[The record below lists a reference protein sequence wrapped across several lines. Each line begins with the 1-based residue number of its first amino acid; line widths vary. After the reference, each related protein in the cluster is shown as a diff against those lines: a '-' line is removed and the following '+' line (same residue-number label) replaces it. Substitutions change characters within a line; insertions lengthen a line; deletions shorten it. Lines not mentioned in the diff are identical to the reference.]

1 MGQKQAPPIAWLF
14 SMIRSGSSIAA
25 YAAAAP
31 FRGIVADEIFGP
43 WVRTGP
49 HYKFPPEQ
57 QTVTELFRTS
67 AGIITPE
74 IACAA
79 NTVFDKLARGEA
91 GIPVCS
97 PGDEHLLARPS
108 KGGSDGGRPNVVP
121 IVVKMPHDHPA
132 PAEVAR
138 IWPRQ
143 PHAFLLRNPIDRLSS
158 IILRGMLPEGSSG
171 GPGTSITANWDLPQ
185 LQQFCRRWLD
195 AREQGRALVYDDI
208 RRIPP
213 SFFGALY
220 RAWGWP
226 VDEDTVAGAT
236 AYTQSNYHA
245 MSAQKDATANTARPV
260 SSEQR
265 AAPAEAIR
273 LYLSDETIVTAM
285 KSVGW
290 PTDPEAYIA

>member
-1 MGQKQAPPIAWLF
+1 MPDHPPIAWLF

-31 FRGIVADEIFGP
+31 CGGVVADEIFGP

-49 HYKFPPEQ
+49 HYRFPPEQ

-74 IACAA
+74 IARAA

-91 GIPVCS
+91 GIPVCA
-97 PGDEHLLARPS
+97 PGDEHLLARVP
-108 KGGSDGGRPNVVP
+108 KGGRP

-138 IWPRQ
+138 IWPHH
-143 PHAFLLRNPIDRLSS
+143 PHVFVLRNPIDRLSS

-171 GPGTSITANWDLPQ
+171 GPGTCITANWDLRQ

-195 AREQGRALVYDDI
+195 AREYGRGLVYDDI
-208 RRIPP
+208 KRDP
-213 SFFGALY
+213 SGFFSRLFG
-220 RAWGWP
+220 AWGWP
-226 VDEDTVAGAT
+226 TDEASVAAAV
-236 AYTQSNYHA
+236 AYAKANYHA
-245 MSAQKDATANTARPV
+245 MSIQKDAAADTARPA
-260 SSEQR
+260 STEKR
-265 AAPAEAIR
+265 LAPRSAIE
-273 LYLSDETIVTAM
+273 LYLSDTTIVTAM
-285 KSVGW
+285 RTAGW
-290 PTDPEAYIA
+290 ATDVNAYTR

>member
-1 MGQKQAPPIAWLF
+1 MPDHPPIAWLF

-31 FRGIVADEIFGP
+31 FGGVVADEIFGP

-67 AGIITPE
+67 AGVITPE
-74 IACAA
+74 IARAA
-79 NTVFDKLARGEA
+79 DTVFDKLARGEA
-91 GIPVCS
+91 GIPVCA
-97 PGDEHLLARPS
+97 PGHEHLLARVPE
-108 KGGSDGGRPNVVP
+108 GGRP

-138 IWPRQ
+138 VWPHN

-158 IILRGMLPEGSSG
+158 IILRGMLPAGSSG

-195 AREQGRALVYDDI
+195 ARERGKALVYDDI
-208 RRIPP
+208 RRDPP
-213 SFFGALY
+213 AFFRALY
-220 RAWGWP
+220 RAWNWP
-226 VDEDTVAGAT
+226 TADDTIAAAVAYSA
-236 AYTQSNYHA
+236 SNYHA
-245 MSAQKDATANTARPV
+245 MSIQKDTQADTARPASTQKRV
-260 SSEQR
+260 APR
-265 AAPAEAIR
+265 AAIE
-273 LYLSDETIVTAM
+273 LYLSDNTIVTAM
-285 KSVGW
+285 RVAGW
-290 PTDPEAYIA
+290 PTDPGVYLA